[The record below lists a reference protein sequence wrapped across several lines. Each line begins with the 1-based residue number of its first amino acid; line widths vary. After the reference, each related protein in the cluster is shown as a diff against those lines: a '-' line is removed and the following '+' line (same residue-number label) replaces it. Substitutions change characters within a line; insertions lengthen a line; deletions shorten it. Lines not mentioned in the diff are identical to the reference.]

1 MYFCFMQDLVIVL
14 NQFDLVFGFVDGNI
28 IVIVRGKLFFRSG
41 SYVTFFIG
49 ISRNNS
55 FFLV

>member
-1 MYFCFMQDLVIVL
+1 MIVL
-14 NQFDLVFGFVDGNI
+14 NEFDLVFGFVDGNI

-41 SYVTFFIG
+41 SYVIFFIG
-49 ISRNNS
+49 TSRNNS